1 MAARLNKNQQILIKK
16 SSCTNI
22 MKSMWVVLKSPWWTQ
37 RHEGVFAKTCVIGGL
52 YVCVIGGLYVELN
65 DLQAAVH
72 ICSSSTSWE
81 ATATFICL
89 SLSYRMQCC
98 VDCCDGSQKRT
109 AAALTIR
116 SVCTICSSS
125 TSWKA
130 TATSVCLS
138 LSYRMQCYVDC
149 CDGSQKRTAAALTI
163 RSVCTICSSI
173 TSWEATA
180 TFLCLSLSYRM
191 QCCVD
196 CCDDSRKRTAAA
208 FEVRAALAP
217 YTAIECPGPPWFSP
231 GLCEPLIIVS
241 HIEPLIFVF
250 ILQPLL
256 FVLTMYPFNFNGQA
270 MHLFWYRTTLL
281 PGLNLGLWSVGLWS
295 VGL

>member
-81 ATATFICL
+81 ATATFI
-89 SLSYRMQCC
+89 
-98 VDCCDGSQKRT
+98 
-109 AAALTIR
+109 
-116 SVCTICSSS
+116 
-125 TSWKA
+125 
-130 TATSVCLS
+130 
-138 LSYRMQCYVDC
+138 
-149 CDGSQKRTAAALTI
+149 
-163 RSVCTICSSI
+163 
-173 TSWEATA
+173 
-180 TFLCLSLSYRM
+180 CLSLSYRM